1 MLISRDGHTLDGLP
15 RGARI
20 GTSSLRRQAQV
31 AGIRPDAA
39 LVDLRGNVPTRL
51 DKVAAGEVDAALL
64 AYAGLRRLG
73 LESRVA
79 EIFDVG
85 RIVPAPGQGA
95 LAVQTRAGDDRLA
108 ALLRP
113 LADEK
118 TWLETTA
125 ERALLGH
132 LEGGCQVPV
141 GAHATLDAT
150 GAFHLIGLVASLD
163 GSAIGAPRHPHAGGH
178 SRRRASLWRGSGEDA
193 ARRRR
198 SGDPVGD
205 SADAPLARGAGGDGT
220 MKNRALVANTRNE
233 PPGGPLA
240 SALRARGL
248 ESLHCPTVAY
258 EPPEDPGELADALG
272 ALERI
277 DWVIFTSAHAVDAT
291 CSQAAVARVC
301 GGRRAASPGGRR
313 ASHRPPP
320 RRARV
325 SGGHRP

>member
-1 MLISRDGHTLDGLP
+1 VTISAVLQREDPRDVLISRDGHMLDGF
-15 RGARI
+15 RAARI
-20 GTSSLRRQAQV
+20 GIVAAPAAQV

-125 ERALLGH
+125 EPALLGP

-150 GAFHLIGLVASLD
+150 GASI
-163 GSAIGAPRHPHAGGH
+163 
-178 SRRRASLWRGSGEDA
+178 
-193 ARRRR
+193 
-198 SGDPVGD
+198 
-205 SADAPLARGAGGDGT
+205 
-220 MKNRALVANTRNE
+220 
-233 PPGGPLA
+233 
-240 SALRARGL
+240 
-248 ESLHCPTVAY
+248 
-258 EPPEDPGELADALG
+258 
-272 ALERI
+272 
-277 DWVIFTSAHAVDAT
+277 
-291 CSQAAVARVC
+291 
-301 GGRRAASPGGRR
+301 
-313 ASHRPPP
+313 
-320 RRARV
+320 
-325 SGGHRP
+325 